1 MWPQDSQMHWTWIEQ
16 LKCGELVIDGPEAHH
31 LLHVLRMRTGGSL
44 ALFDGL
50 GNVAD
55 AVILETGRR
64 DLRVRATEIRQ
75 PQCRL
80 KTRLTVAAA
89 PPKGDRLRTMVEKLT
104 EMGVH
109 KLILLE
115 TERSVTTP
123 GEARVEKLR
132 TSVVAACKQARRPLL
147 MELQPLTSFNSV
159 LHQIVAENLTPFAAH
174 PHEEPKPVSR
184 SDGLTPLLLIGP
196 EGGFTTQ
203 EVSRIHAA
211 GAQFMAWPD
220 TILRTET
227 AAVVFATVLLHSG

>member
-1 MWPQDSQMHWTWIEQ
+1 MHWAWIEQ
-16 LKCGELVIDGPEAHH
+16 LTIGELVIDGPEAHH
-31 LLHVLRMRTGGSL
+31 LLHVLRMRTGSSL
-44 ALFDGL
+44 VLFDGT

-64 DLRVRATEIRQ
+64 DVKVLAAEIHQ
-75 PQCRL
+75 PQSRL

-104 EMGVH
+104 ELGVH
-109 KLILLE
+109 RLILLE

-132 TSVVAACKQARRPLL
+132 ASVVAACKQARRPVL
-147 MELQPLTSFNSV
+147 MELQPLTSFNSL
-159 LHQIVAENLTPFAAH
+159 LHQIVPEKLTLFAAH
-174 PHEEPKPVSR
+174 PHKELNPVPTCDGPEPV
-184 SDGLTPLLLIGP
+184 LLIGP

-203 EVSRIHAA
+203 EVSLLHSAA
-211 GAQFMAWPD
+211 AQFMAWPD

-227 AAVVFATVLLHSG
+227 AAVVFATLLLHAR